1 MMGSTPKYFI
11 VVIAAAVAAGP
22 LSAREYRSREVTR
35 EFQREHPCPSTGKPS
50 GGCPGYREVHALVW
64 QARRWR
70 SHPVSQTG
78 DLWLLGR
85 HRLLCGDSTVAT
97 DVKRVSPI
105 SRRGRAR
112 RRGWIHSGP
121 PKWRMAQENH
131 RDAQISDTGLDDLK
145 DFAPHRLDL
154 SNPGTECRGYGLP
167 GARRVPDSCTM
178 SPAPGVSHKIIAL
191 PRPCET
197 GAVHIW
203 APVAVRAST
212 AIFR

>member
-1 MMGSTPKYFI
+1 M
-11 VVIAAAVAAGP
+11 
-22 LSAREYRSREVTR
+22 
-35 EFQREHPCPSTGKPS
+35 
-50 GGCPGYREVHALVW
+50 
-64 QARRWR
+64 
-70 SHPVSQTG
+70 
-78 DLWLLGR
+78 WLLGR

-154 SNPGTECRGYGLP
+154 PIQAQSAAVMAFR
-167 GARRVPDSCTM
+167 AR
-178 SPAPGVSHKIIAL
+178 
-191 PRPCET
+191 T
-197 GAVHIW
+197 GFPI
-203 APVAVRAST
+203 RA
-212 AIFR
+212 R